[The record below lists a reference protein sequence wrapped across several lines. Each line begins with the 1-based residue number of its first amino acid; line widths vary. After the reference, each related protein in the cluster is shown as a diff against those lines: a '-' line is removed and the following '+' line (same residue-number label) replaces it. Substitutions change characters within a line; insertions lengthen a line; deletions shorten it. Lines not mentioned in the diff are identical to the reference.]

1 MKRSEFINNF
11 NDGFYDEYDIYN
23 LMVDEGVDYEIYDRD
38 YAYEEI
44 ERTAIQKIE
53 NNGWYSAKCFLEEIE
68 DGAPFY
74 CMGDY
79 NDDIE
84 AIWDVS
90 DMYDYFLDRM
100 DLEDYWDVEEDDEIE
115 EEVDE
120 VAANEVAEEIKKEG
134 DEGKKSMSMIELFEL
149 G

>member
-11 NDGFYDEYDIYN
+11 NDGFYDVYDIYN

-38 YAYEEI
+38 YAYEKI

-68 DGAPFY
+68 DGASFY
-74 CMGDY
+74 CMSDY

-84 AIWDVS
+84 AIWDMS

-120 VAANEVAEEIKKEG
+120 AVANEVAEEIKKEG
-134 DEGKKSMSMIELFEL
+134 DERKKSMSMIELFEL